1 MEILL
6 IDTLGN
12 GVGGVARPH
21 DKPVTFV
28 RGGLPGEKV
37 ACEVTFEK
45 PSYRVARLL
54 EVLEPSSSRVEPPC
68 PLYPECGGCSMQ
80 HLAYEAQITQKRQ
93 WVEMALRKSV
103 SPSAVRETV
112 RSPLQLGYRN
122 RGSFDVTG
130 GRTGLH
136 RHRGEAFPARDCL
149 LLGDRGREMLGQL
162 GAFDLSFS
170 RRVCVRSS
178 LATRSDAL
186 EFTQCTRCGP
196 VALPGVETAY
206 QAEGGWTTPDG
217 WSYTERLSGIL
228 YSIPPSGFFQVN
240 TSAAA
245 LLVEEV
251 LRSTRGASSVLDIYG
266 GVGTFAIPA
275 AQAGARLTSVDR
287 SLASCDAGAS
297 SALRAGV
304 ADRVDF
310 LSLDS
315 REFLTEAA
323 DSGGSWDAAVLDPPR
338 GGLEALICRLVM
350 KLAIPRIIYVSCDP
364 QTLARDLKTLQTGY
378 DVCGVTPFDLF
389 PQTDSVETV
398 TVLERRKGGS

>member
-1 MEILL
+1 M
-6 IDTLGN
+6 
-12 GVGGVARPH
+12 
-21 DKPVTFV
+21 
-28 RGGLPGEKV
+28 
-37 ACEVTFEK
+37 
-45 PSYRVARLL
+45 
-54 EVLEPSSSRVEPPC
+54 
-68 PLYPECGGCSMQ
+68 
-80 HLAYEAQITQKRQ
+80 
-93 WVEMALRKSV
+93 
-103 SPSAVRETV
+103 
-112 RSPLQLGYRN
+112 
-122 RGSFDVTG
+122 
-130 GRTGLH
+130 
-136 RHRGEAFPARDCL
+136 
-149 LLGDRGREMLGQL
+149 
-162 GAFDLSFS
+162 
-170 RRVCVRSS
+170 RSS